1 MVHNLLPT
9 QERLIRFRLASQEM
23 GLCTLCRLDV
33 EDNVHAFFLCPNNN
47 VAGLCVLG
55 WIQVLVPNLSQEDA
69 IKVDLG
75 DSMTGD
81 EEVAVLQVLAISLK
95 YIWEA
100 RLSKKMVTVHQIRS
114 EIEAN
119 ITILRKASKISY
131 GSHDQ

>member
-1 MVHNLLPT
+1 MPK
-9 QERLIRFRLASQEM
+9 QQ
-23 GLCTLCRLDV
+23 
-33 EDNVHAFFLCPNNN
+33 
-47 VAGLCVLG
+47 CVLG
-55 WIQVLVPNLSQEDA
+55 WIQVLVPNLSQEDT

-75 DSMTGD
+75 VSMTGD